1 MCEEVVGSASVTL
14 TLVVIELLLQTALPQ
29 GLIASVKGV
38 FLKGTDIQVIG
49 VTLSALQQDITETHQ
64 EAGLPQGT
72 GGAGV
77 EA

>member
-1 MCEEVVGSASVTL
+1 ML
-14 TLVVIELLLQTALPQ
+14 DVIVLLLQTALPQ

-49 VTLSALQQDITETHQ
+49 VTLSALHQDITETHQ
-64 EAGLPQGT
+64 EAGLLQGT